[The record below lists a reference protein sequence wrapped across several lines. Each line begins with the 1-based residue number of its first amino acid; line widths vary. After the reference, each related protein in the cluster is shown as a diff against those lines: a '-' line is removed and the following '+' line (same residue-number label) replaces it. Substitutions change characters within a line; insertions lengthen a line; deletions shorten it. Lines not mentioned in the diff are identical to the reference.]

1 MTNRQLYD
9 RVEQLKRQVHQQ
21 LELLEEI
28 SQELQV
34 VIEENH
40 NLTMENRHLKDRLD
54 ELEPNTHTKKVAK
67 KKKRSQSIIN
77 LENIYDQGFH
87 ICNLYYGKRREND
100 ESCMFCTEILYSE
113 D

>member
-9 RVEQLKRQVHQQ
+9 RVEQLKIQVHQQ

>member
-21 LELLEEI
+21 LQLLEEI

>member
-1 MTNRQLYD
+1 MPNRQLYD
-9 RVEQLKRQVHQQ
+9 RIEKLTKQTLLQLHEFEQ
-21 LELLEEI
+21 I
-28 SQELQV
+28 SEELQK

>member
-1 MTNRQLYD
+1 MPNRQLYD
-9 RVEQLKRQVHQQ
+9 RIERLKKQTLLQLHELEQ
-21 LELLEEI
+21 I
-28 SQELQV
+28 SEGV
-34 VIEENH
+34 AKVIEENH

-67 KKKRSQSIIN
+67 RKKPIHHQLRKYLRPRIPYLQ
-77 LENIYDQGFH
+77 LVLMENV
-87 ICNLYYGKRREND
+87 END